1 MYIFKKYNE
10 YKKYWLIDLI
20 FLEEKYFVL
29 FKINSKYKVIFKIK
43 YYF

>member
-10 YKKYWLIDLI
+10 YKKYWLIYLI
-20 FLEEKYFVL
+20 FFEEKYIVL
-29 FKINSKYKVIFKIK
+29 FKINSKYKVIIKIK